1 MNETFKFYNLKSF
14 PGLLYTLTSKGEVFL
29 ELTMEINNFKF
40 ANNVDWIILNVHRKK
55 LKKMA

>member
-1 MNETFKFYNLKSF
+1 MNETFKFYNLKLF
-14 PGLLYTLTSKGEVFL
+14 PELLYTLTSKGEVSL

-40 ANNVDWIILNVHRKK
+40 ANNVDWIILYAHRKK

>member
-1 MNETFKFYNLKSF
+1 MNETFKFYNLKPF
-14 PGLLYTLTSKGEVFL
+14 PGLLYTLTSKGEVSL

-40 ANNVDWIILNVHRKK
+40 ANNVDWIILYAHRKK

>member
-1 MNETFKFYNLKSF
+1 MNETFKFYNLKLF
-14 PGLLYTLTSKGEVFL
+14 PGLLYTLTSKGEVSL

-40 ANNVDWIILNVHRKK
+40 ANNVDWIILYAHRKK